1 MHIITRQRLIQFGH
15 RHQDADGDLREWVRL
30 VSRKRY
36 RSSQEVKADFPSVD
50 FVGPYRAVFNIRH
63 NDYRL
68 VADMRFDLGRAFIRH
83 VVTHAEYTR
92 LIRRGRL

>member
-1 MHIITRQRLIQFGH
+1 MHIITRQRLTAFGRTH
-15 RHQDADGDLREWVRL
+15 REAAEELREWVR
-30 VSRKRY
+30 VVRRKRY
-36 RSSQEVKADFPSVD
+36 AKPDEVRADFPSVD
-50 FVGPYRAVFNIRH
+50 FIGPYRAVFDIHH

-68 VADMRFDLGRAFIRH
+68 VADMRFDLGRAYIRH

>member
-1 MHIITRQRLIQFGH
+1 MHIITRQRLTAFGRVH
-15 RHQDADGDLREWVRL
+15 READEELREWVRM

-36 RSSQEVKADFPSVD
+36 MKPDDVRADFSSVD
-50 FVGPYRAVFNIRH
+50 FIGPFRAVFNIHR

-68 VADMRFDLGRAFIRH
+68 VADIRFDLGRAYIRH

-92 LIRRGRL
+92 LIKRGRL